1 MGNSFISTQISAVEK
16 YNIFAEAAVMIIG
29 LLESVGP
36 LAESYRFHNHCCTS
50 LADLY
55 CTWRR
60 PRHRVSKSIIRMD
73 LISFLYAPTAQL

>member
-36 LAESYRFHNHCCTS
+36 LVESY
-50 LADLY
+50 
-55 CTWRR
+55 
-60 PRHRVSKSIIRMD
+60 
-73 LISFLYAPTAQL
+73 